1 MDKDGFDIPFE
12 VFLGF
17 KGDKVPDIDLNF
29 SGVYQPVAHTYIEEL
44 FGKRI
49 TCFRAGTIGTHGG

>member
-1 MDKDGFDIPFE
+1 MDLPDKNCEICGHKLAKDGFDIPFE

-29 SGVYQPVAHTYIEEL
+29 SEMCIRDRCIA
-44 FGKRI
+44 
-49 TCFRAGTIGTHGG
+49 RASGS